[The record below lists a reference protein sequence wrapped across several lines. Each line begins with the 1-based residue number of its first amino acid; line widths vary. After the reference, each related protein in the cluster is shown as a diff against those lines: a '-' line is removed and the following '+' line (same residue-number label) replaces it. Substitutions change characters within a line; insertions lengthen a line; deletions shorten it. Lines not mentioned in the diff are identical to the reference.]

1 MANVIRVYRIPLS
14 TNVERIALAAGIKGI
29 EVEWV
34 DLDPRDRRVVERL
47 SGQPLVPV
55 LETESEVVADSP
67 AILRW
72 LEQHY
77 PRPPLW
83 PASARGRAEADL
95 FIDWFNRA
103 WKVPPNAIADE
114 LARDQPDPLRVEEL
128 GEAIESATDLIEA
141 LLEGRDFLLGKLSV
155 ADVVAYPFLRYAVD
169 RTPGDDEPFHR
180 VLREWVTVAGHPN
193 LAAWFARMDR
203 IPRA

>member
-1 MANVIRVYRIPLS
+1 MIRVYRIPFS

-29 EVEWV
+29 DVEWV
-34 DLDPRDRRVVERL
+34 EVDPRDRRAVEQI

-55 LETESEVVADSP
+55 LETESEVIADSP

-72 LEQHY
+72 FEQHS
-77 PRPPLW
+77 PTPALW
-83 PASARGRAEADL
+83 PSSVRGKAEADL

-114 LARDQPDPLRVEEL
+114 LARDEPDRLRVGHL
-128 GEAIESATDLIEA
+128 GEAIGSATDLVEA
-141 LLEGRDFLLGKLSV
+141 LLDGREFLLGELSV

-169 RTPGDDEPFHR
+169 RTPGDDEPFHQ
-180 VLREWVTVAGHPN
+180 VLRDWIAVAGHPR
-193 LAAWFARMDR
+193 LAAWIARMDR
-203 IPRA
+203 LPRA